1 MVVKDIDS
9 NLAIAVRVSFILV
22 LVWGIVF
29 MSGAV
34 HEVARH
40 HPPHVAALVSLCRR
54 HRALWL
60 FYFKTLQLGD
70 VSKVVPIDKLNVP
83 LTILLSIL
91 LLGESVSLKVVLDGA
106 LITTVSLVLLL

>member
-1 MVVKDIDS
+1 MVVKNIDS

-34 HEVARH
+34 HDVCGITLRTLLLLFLSA
-40 HPPHVAALVSLCRR
+40 VVTGLS
-54 HRALWL
+54 WL

-70 VSKVVPIDKLNVP
+70 VSKVTHSDKLSMP

-106 LITTVSLVLLL
+106 LITAASLVLLL